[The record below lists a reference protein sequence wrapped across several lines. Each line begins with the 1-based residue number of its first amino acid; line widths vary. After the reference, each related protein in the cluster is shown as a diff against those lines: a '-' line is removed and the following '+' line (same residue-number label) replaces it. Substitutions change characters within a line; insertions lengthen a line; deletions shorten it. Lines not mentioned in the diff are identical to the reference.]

1 MDWLAFITNIINRV
15 PIERVLIPRPDHTK
29 ALGEFAATV
38 AAPVAQKG
46 APSEQKASPT
56 ITHQELKPVP
66 KQEAVA
72 SACVPCA
79 LGHFS
84 TSAGM
89 LNEMVRFKT
98 EGITS
103 NEILDRIAKVL
114 EEQNT
119 LERVDLTQEKIQ
131 SAPQWEREIAE
142 EALIQSRSLRHRLEN
157 LSNIEQLEQAAA
169 DTESFYKKLN
179 REWFKR
185 RFAHLGPG
193 KAESIAD
200 KVGKLSPEDKE
211 RVLKSPEELVE
222 EA

>member
-1 MDWLAFITNIINRV
+1 MNWLAIITGIVNRIPV
-15 PIERVLIPRPDHTK
+15 ERVLFPPRDNTK
-29 ALGEFAATV
+29 ALEEFAARMT
-38 AAPVAQKG
+38 APVALKE
-46 APSEQKASPT
+46 APPEQKTTPT
-56 ITHQELKPVP
+56 ITQEPETAL

-72 SACVPCA
+72 TACVPCA
-79 LGHFS
+79 LNHFS
-84 TSAGM
+84 TSAGL
-89 LNEMVRFKT
+89 LNEAVRFKG

-142 EALIQSRSLRHRLEN
+142 EALSQSRSLRHRLETF
-157 LSNIEQLEQAAA
+157 SNIEQLEQSAA
-169 DTESFYKKLN
+169 DTESFYKKFN

-185 RFAHLGPG
+185 RFAHLGPE
-193 KAESIAD
+193 KAQSIAD
-200 KVGKLSPEDKE
+200 KVGRLSPEDKE
-211 RVLKSPEELVE
+211 RVLKRAEELVE